1 MDAMKTRRKPKIKKL
16 HEAKRKPTSN
26 EALLDAMLDM
36 FNALHETG
44 QCFTNLQASSKQN
57 SNLMKEM
64 LERMKSA

>member
-16 HEAKRKPTSN
+16 LKAKRKPTSN
-26 EALLDAMLDM
+26 EALLDAMLDV
-36 FNALHETG
+36 FNALHEAG